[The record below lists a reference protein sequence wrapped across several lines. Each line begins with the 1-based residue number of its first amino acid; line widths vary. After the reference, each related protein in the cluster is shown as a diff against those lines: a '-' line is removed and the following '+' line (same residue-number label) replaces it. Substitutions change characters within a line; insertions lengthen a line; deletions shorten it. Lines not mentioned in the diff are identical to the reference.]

1 MKRQNTISEG
11 KKSQPSKSFWSS
23 TQQFDE
29 LTQNESETYG
39 LNFSYQTH
47 EFKREREL

>member
-23 TQQFDE
+23 NQQFDE

-39 LNFSYQTH
+39 LNFSYQTN
-47 EFKREREL
+47 EFKRKREL